1 MLSVQVM
8 RTAQQAVALCVDDYD
23 VQEFAA
29 IAACFGGS
37 TYGYVVTPNV
47 DHFIRYHDDASF
59 RELYGSATHILL
71 DSRFLAYLL
80 RLTRGVKTRVCP
92 GSDLSAALLEAVGPD
107 DPMVLIGATD
117 AQAEALRTRFGLRR
131 LAHHNPPMAFIRD
144 PAAVDACLRFIEAHS
159 PFRYCFLAVGSPQQE
174 MVAQQLG
181 RRGIARGLALCVGA
195 SINFLTGVER
205 RAPRWM
211 QRLGLE
217 WLFRLVQDPGRLAA
231 RYLLRGP
238 RIFLL
243 LPTMRLQFRRARVS
257 ADERSAPG

>member
-1 MLSVQVM
+1 M

-23 VQEFAA
+23 VEEFAA
-29 IAACFGGS
+29 LAANFGAS
-37 TYGYVVTPNV
+37 SYGYVVTPNV

-59 RELYGSATHILL
+59 RDLYGGATHILL

-80 RLTRGVKTRVCP
+80 RVTRGVRIRVSP
-92 GSDLSAALLEAVGPD
+92 GSDLSAALLDAAAPD
-107 DPMVLIGATD
+107 DPIVLVGGTD
-117 AQAEALRTRFGLRR
+117 AQADMLRARFGLRR
-131 LAHHNPPMAFIRD
+131 LAHHNPPMAFTRD
-144 PAAVDACLRFIEAHS
+144 PAAMDACLRFIEAHS
-159 PFRYCFLAVGSPQQE
+159 PFRFCFLAVGSPQQE
-174 MVAQQLG
+174 MVALQLG

-211 QRLGLE
+211 QQLGLE
-217 WLFRLVQDPGRLAA
+217 WLFRLLQDPGRLGA

-243 LPTMRLQFRRARVS
+243 LPTMRLEFRRARVS
-257 ADERSAPG
+257 AEERSAPE

>member
-1 MLSVQVM
+1 MH
-8 RTAQQAVALCVDDYD
+8 TAQQAVALCVDDYD
-23 VQEFAA
+23 VQEFTA
-29 IAACFGGS
+29 IAAGFGGS
-37 TYGYVVTPNV
+37 SYGYVVTPNV

-59 RELYGSATHILL
+59 RELYSSAAHILL

-92 GSDLSAALLEAVGPD
+92 GSDLSAALLAAAGPE
-107 DPMVLIGATD
+107 DPIVLIGATD
-117 AQAEALRTRFGLRR
+117 AQADALRTRFGLRR

-174 MVAQQLG
+174 MVAQQLA

-211 QRLGLE
+211 QRFGLE
-217 WLFRLVQDPGRLAA
+217 WLFRLLQDPGRLAA

-243 LPTMRLQFRRARVS
+243 LPTMRLEFRRTRVS

>member
-1 MLSVQVM
+1 M

-29 IAACFGGS
+29 IAARFGGS
-37 TYGYVVTPNV
+37 SFGYVVTPNV

-80 RLTRGVKTRVCP
+80 RLTRGVKIRVSP
-92 GSDLSAALLEAVGPD
+92 GSDLSAALLDAAAPE
-107 DPMVLIGATD
+107 DPMVLIGGTE
-117 AQAEALRTRFGLRR
+117 AQADTLRARFGLRR

-144 PAAVDACLRFIEAHS
+144 PAAVDACLQFIEAHS
-159 PFRYCFLAVGSPQQE
+159 PFRFCFLAVGSPQQE
-174 MVAQQLG
+174 MIAQQLA

-211 QRLGLE
+211 QRFGIE
-217 WLFRLVQDPGRLAA
+217 WLFRLLQDPGRLAA

-243 LPTMRLQFRRARVS
+243 LPTMRLEFRRATVL

>member
-1 MLSVQVM
+1 MP
-8 RTAQQAVALCVDDYD
+8 TAQQAVALCVDDYD
-23 VQEFAA
+23 VEEFAA
-29 IAACFGGS
+29 MAAHFGGS
-37 TYGYVVTPNV
+37 AFGYVVTPNV

-59 RELYGSATHILL
+59 RELYGGATHVLL

-92 GSDLSAALLEAVGPD
+92 GSDLSAALLNAAEPD
-107 DPMVLIGATD
+107 EPIVLIGATD

-144 PAAVDACLRFIEAHS
+144 QAAVDACLQFIEAHS
-159 PFRYCFLAVGSPQQE
+159 PFRFCFLAVGSPQQE
-174 MVAQQLG
+174 MIARELA

-205 RAPRWM
+205 RAPQWM

-217 WLFRLVQDPGRLAA
+217 WLFRLLQDPARLAA

-238 RIFLL
+238 RIFVL
-243 LPTMRLQFRRARVS
+243 LPTLRLEFRRARVS
-257 ADERSAPG
+257 AEERSVPE